1 VVAAS
6 VADAC
11 GAERVVTST
20 LVQFFNSGGIGMS
33 SRVYGAAVVIVT
45 GLVSLFASLASLFLL
60 ADVEAHTVPGLIE
73 QVVFGGD
80 PSAGLGVGFL
90 VVAAGMFL
98 IPVDIG
104 AAMLIGFLVYMGLR
118 RRAQV

>member
-1 VVAAS
+1 
-6 VADAC
+6 
-11 GAERVVTST
+11 
-20 LVQFFNSGGIGMS
+20 MS